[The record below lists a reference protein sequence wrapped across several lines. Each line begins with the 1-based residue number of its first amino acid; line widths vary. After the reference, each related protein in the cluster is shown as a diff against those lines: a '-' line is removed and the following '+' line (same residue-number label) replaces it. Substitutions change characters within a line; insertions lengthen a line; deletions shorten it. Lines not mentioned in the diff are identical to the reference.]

1 MLTLGFIKMSLSVR
15 DNAFSFMLMR
25 KDSNLFL
32 KLKSQ
37 STELDNKNLPL
48 NNMQIICKQ
57 NLTGALHDPD
67 FEECQVKGTV
77 YWQKKIEL
85 KAILNILYS

>member
-1 MLTLGFIKMSLSVR
+1 MF
-15 DNAFSFMLMR
+15 F
-25 KDSNLFL
+25 
-32 KLKSQ
+32 
-37 STELDNKNLPL
+37 NLPL
-48 NNMQIICKQ
+48 NNIQIICKQ

-85 KAILNILYS
+85 KAISSFIQFWKKKNEKGRSVFNVQQDILNILYS